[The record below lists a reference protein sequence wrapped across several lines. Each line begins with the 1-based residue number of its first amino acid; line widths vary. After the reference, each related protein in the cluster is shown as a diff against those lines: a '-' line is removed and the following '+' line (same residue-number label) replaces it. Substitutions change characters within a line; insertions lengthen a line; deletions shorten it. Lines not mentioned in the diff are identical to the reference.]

1 MTSVEPIE
9 FYGSLQS
16 PYCYFALNRLTQ
28 LSEELSIPVVMRSV
42 LPGVIRIPDSFSDRS
57 ELEKAYFDCDVD
69 RTAQFLD
76 LDFSQ
81 ANPSPVNWIREGSW
95 VAAPQQDRVLQ
106 LYNMLF
112 AASQQGREFQ
122 LYAALMRSIW
132 SGKVKNWH
140 RLDHLARCLMHC
152 DLPETL
158 VDQPNRL
165 LPQAE
170 TYFETNDRAM
180 NTAGHWGVP
189 LFCWDGEPFYG
200 QDRLNQLAWRIRAG

>member
-81 ANPSPVNWIREGSW
+81 AKPLSRKLDQRGKLGRCTTARSC
-95 VAAPQQDRVLQ
+95 VAAVQYAFRSQPAGQGISAICSADAIDMVRKGEKL
-106 LYNMLF
+106 
-112 AASQQGREFQ
+112 ASLGPPGPVFD
-122 LYAALMRSIW
+122 ALRS
-132 SGKVKNWH
+132 
-140 RLDHLARCLMHC
+140 
-152 DLPETL
+152 T
-158 VDQPNRL
+158 
-165 LPQAE
+165 
-170 TYFETNDRAM
+170 
-180 NTAGHWGVP
+180 
-189 LFCWDGEPFYG
+189 
-200 QDRLNQLAWRIRAG
+200 